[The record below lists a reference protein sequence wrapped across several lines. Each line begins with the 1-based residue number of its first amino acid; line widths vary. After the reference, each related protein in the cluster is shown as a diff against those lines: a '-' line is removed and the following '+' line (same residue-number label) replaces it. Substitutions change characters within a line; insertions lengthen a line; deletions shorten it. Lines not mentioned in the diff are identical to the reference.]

1 MQPPRKKA
9 NWVTTEH
16 EKRWVRTVDVLM
28 KAERHGSQRFVF
40 SYLNS
45 VIVAL
50 YVAPTSR
57 DSVQC
62 LVKEIN
68 AIRDKRK
75 LGKKK

>member
-1 MQPPRKKA
+1 
-9 NWVTTEH
+9 
-16 EKRWVRTVDVLM
+16 M

-62 LVKEIN
+62 LVKEN
-68 AIRDKRK
+68 KRNKRQKKIREEEIK
-75 LGKKK
+75 LEISKLLQTLNNREFTISR

>member
-1 MQPPRKKA
+1 
-9 NWVTTEH
+9 
-16 EKRWVRTVDVLM
+16 M

-75 LGKKK
+75 LEKKK